1 MPKLLLPVLMAIAL
15 AGCHP
20 DANTCS
26 VLFNRVDGLEKGSA
40 VLNRGISV
48 GKVTYLDFYK
58 DQVLVKFE
66 LREGMHIPRGSIFA
80 IRNALLSP
88 TYINVDYS
96 DSTIFLTSKDTVPGL
111 YENKSLI
118 DILSGTV
125 HKRPIDQSLKKIAT
139 GIGELIEAAKDSTKQ
154 PE

>member
-1 MPKLLLPVLMAIAL
+1 MFKLLFPVLMVIAL
-15 AGCHP
+15 AGCHS
-20 DANTCS
+20 DANTCT
-26 VLFNRVDGLEKGSA
+26 VLFHRVDGLEKGSA

-88 TYINVDYS
+88 PYINVDFS
-96 DSTIFLTSKDTVPGL
+96 DSTTFLTSKDTVPGL
-111 YENKSLI
+111 YENKNLI
-118 DILSGTV
+118 DILSDSV
-125 HKRPIDQSLKKIAT
+125 HKRPIEQSLKKIAT
-139 GIGELIEAAKDSTKQ
+139 GIGELIQTARDSTKQ
-154 PE
+154 SH